1 MPSFLLSLFH
11 STLSSPQLCVALPC
25 SIFIPSLRLHGTAVS
40 VAAFGNWS
48 HNIVQQKSG
57 QKQEKLMQTWSLRGG
72 QPRHAAPDK
81 LFLGLL
87 QAAGLLEWK
96 CRSWSLAGNGWG
108 DIFIISVLFIPFKSC
123 FFLGYCYDPSLLSLC
138 PHPLIKQ
145 NSQGSQRVFCAIK
158 ADPVIMSILQI
169 FLEKK

>member
-11 STLSSPQLCVALPC
+11 STLSNPQLCVAPTLFHFHSLFEVTWDC
-25 SIFIPSLRLHGTAVS
+25 SECCCLWELIAQHRPAEIWAETGEAHADLEPQR
-40 VAAFGNWS
+40 WS
-48 HNIVQQKSG
+48 AQACCSW
-57 QKQEKLMQTWSLRGG
+57 QT
-72 QPRHAAPDK
+72 
-81 LFLGLL
+81 FLGLL